1 MTVASPL
8 FLGVAAAA
16 ALVARAGRREILL
29 LAASVGF
36 AAASLPLPQFG
47 ALGLFVLVG
56 YGLLYLP
63 RRAAALATGAA
74 GLVALFWYLKHGRPD
89 GALML
94 GLSYV
99 MFRALHV
106 AVDRHD
112 GAVTAAPP
120 LHRYLGYVLF
130 FPAFLAGPIQRYE
143 QFAAQL
149 EAPALPLAQ
158 AFRPAAARLSAGF
171 FALVVLAGLAER
183 LFALALTVD
192 GPAGFALATLA
203 FAAQLYFSFAGYTAV
218 AIGAALLVGITLPEN
233 FNRPYAAANF
243 LDLWSRWHISLSEWF
258 KFYIFNPVLK
268 ALLQADPA
276 RAPFHA
282 VLCFFLTF
290 FAMGLWHGTTWAFVV
305 YGLLLGGGVSVNKLW
320 QIEMARRLG
329 RKGYQALGA
338 RPWYALLARTAALT
352 YFVLALV
359 LIWADIAALRPTD
372 IAIGAVLAAGG
383 VGLMVAGAHPLGA
396 VEAGWQRLAATPW
409 AWALQ
414 IAAAILYLV
423 WSDRPVPALIYEYF

>member
-1 MTVASPL
+1 MTVASPI
-8 FLGVAAAA
+8 FLGVTAAA
-16 ALVARAGRREILL
+16 ALAVRAGGREILL
-29 LAASVGF
+29 LAASLGF
-36 AAASLPLPQFG
+36 AAASLGLPQLG
-47 ALGLFVLVG
+47 ALGLFVLAG

-63 RRAAALATGAA
+63 RRAVALATAAA
-74 GLVALFWYLKHGRPD
+74 GLVALFWYLKHARPD

-112 GAVTAAPP
+112 GAISAAPP

-130 FPAFLAGPIQRYE
+130 FPAFLAGPIQRFE
-143 QFAAQL
+143 QFAAQID
-149 EAPALPLAQ
+149 APAAPLAQ
-158 AFRPAAARLSAGF
+158 VWRPAATRLSAGF
-171 FALVVLAGLAER
+171 FSLVVLAGLAER
-183 LFALALTVD
+183 LFALALPVD
-192 GPAGFALATLA
+192 GPAGFALAALA
-203 FAAQLYFSFAGYTAV
+203 FAAQLYFSFAGYTAA

-276 RAPFHA
+276 RASFHA

-290 FAMGLWHGTTWAFVV
+290 FVMGLWHGTSWAFVV
-305 YGLLLGGGVSVNKLW
+305 YGLLLGGGVSLNKLW

-338 RPWYALLARTAALT
+338 RPWYALLARTAALA
-352 YFVLALV
+352 YFILALV
-359 LIWADIAALRPTD
+359 LIWADLGALQPPDMALGAAL
-372 IAIGAVLAAGG
+372 VAGI
-383 VGLMVAGAHPLGA
+383 VGLTVACARPLGP

-423 WSDRPVPALIYEYF
+423 WSGRPVPALIYEYF